1 MLSLVDEIKPKTMED
16 WLASNKS
23 WNNFCAVG
31 TLVDKSIYEYFL
43 NILPPITYTFMTMQ
57 VGEPVAEAINPETNK
72 LENTYSTFAWIA
84 DGVYMYCGE
93 CFKGSTK
100 AVSCE

>member
-1 MLSLVDEIKPKTMED
+1 
-16 WLASNKS
+16 
-23 WNNFCAVG
+23 
-31 TLVDKSIYEYFL
+31 
-43 NILPPITYTFMTMQ
+43 MTMQ

-72 LENTYSTFAWIA
+72 LENTYSTFAWVA

>member
-1 MLSLVDEIKPKTMED
+1 MLIIKPKTMRD

-43 NILPPITYTFMTMQ
+43 NILPPVTYTFMTMQ

-72 LENTYSTFAWIA
+72 LENTYSTFA
-84 DGVYMYCGE
+84 
-93 CFKGSTK
+93 
-100 AVSCE
+100 

>member
-1 MLSLVDEIKPKTMED
+1 MLIIKPKTMRD

-43 NILPPITYTFMTMQ
+43 NILPPSNIYFYDYA
-57 VGEPVAEAINPETNK
+57 GRRACGRSNK
-72 LENTYSTFAWIA
+72 PRNKQARKHIFNIC
-84 DGVYMYCGE
+84 M
-93 CFKGSTK
+93 GS
-100 AVSCE
+100 